1 MSSVEGGVVQS
12 KLIRNPGL
20 RARVSVTLVG
30 VALVSVLLLST
41 VNFVFARLLIK
52 DSVESQLTAVR
63 DTRVQALE
71 IGVDRLRSRV
81 SSLAIDPSVAEA
93 LVDLSREFS
102 NLNEDLSN
110 DQVENLTA
118 LYDAEVVPPF
128 AKAGVDIDS
137 SELVPASVAG
147 RSAQRLYISE
157 NPNGFEERNRLDD
170 AGDGS
175 GYSAAHAVHH
185 PMLRAL
191 LRNAGMSD
199 LLLVDFDSGEVI
211 YSTMKRID
219 LGTNAYTGPYAES
232 GLGRAV
238 EKLTTVAP
246 GNTVLSDTFF
256 YVPTQG
262 VPVFF
267 LAAAVR
273 SGSDLVGALI
283 TEVPVSALTDVMTAQ
298 EDWQRL
304 GLGVT
309 GESYIVGGDRT
320 LRTDTRAWLKDPA
333 DYLDR
338 HLQRYDDPDST
349 DRIALIGSPV
359 LVQPVDNDAVTES
372 LDGNQFSGTVKNYL
386 GTKTWAAASPAAI
399 EGVNWA
405 VVVEVNESETSAALN
420 SLLRR
425 FVLVLAILL
434 PLIAIFGVFLA
445 RSLTRPAQML
455 V

>member
-1 MSSVEGGVVQS
+1 
-12 KLIRNPGL
+12 
-20 RARVSVTLVG
+20 
-30 VALVSVLLLST
+30 
-41 VNFVFARLLIK
+41 
-52 DSVESQLTAVR
+52 
-63 DTRVQALE
+63 
-71 IGVDRLRSRV
+71 
-81 SSLAIDPSVAEA
+81 
-93 LVDLSREFS
+93 
-102 NLNEDLSN
+102 
-110 DQVENLTA
+110 
-118 LYDAEVVPPF
+118 
-128 AKAGVDIDS
+128 
-137 SELVPASVAG
+137 
-147 RSAQRLYISE
+147 
-157 NPNGFEERNRLDD
+157 
-170 AGDGS
+170 
-175 GYSAAHAVHH
+175 
-185 PMLRAL
+185 
-191 LRNAGMSD
+191 MSD

-386 GTKTWAAASPAAI
+386 GTKTWAAASPAAM

-405 VVVEVNESETSAALN
+405 VVVEVDESETSDTALN

-425 FVLVLAILL
+425 FV
-434 PLIAIFGVFLA
+434 PGSRRSFSPSIAIFGVFLA
-445 RSLTRPAQML
+445 RTLTRPAQTL
-455 V
+455 VRSAERIAGGDLDHRDRRPRPERAG